1 MAEVLASLLASTHY
15 SKTSELHTG
24 NMEDKLASLLA
35 SLNLSQCL
43 ADLKRGG

>member
-1 MAEVLASLLASTHY
+1 MAEELDSFLASTHY
-15 SKTSELHTG
+15 SQTSKLNTV
-24 NMEDKLASLLA
+24 NMEDELGSLLA